1 MLDLCKLFGVE
12 PEEEFELHNGHATLG
27 GVYKISNNQLQV
39 STMSTGYE
47 LAKMNINCL
56 AKYKVTKITKVT
68 DGEQYEVD
76 RNYNYSSN
84 IPQDNRDN

>member
-39 STMSTGYE
+39 STMGIGYE

-56 AKYKVTKITKVT
+56 EKYKVTKLTKVT
-68 DGEQYEVD
+68 DGE
-76 RNYNYSSN
+76 
-84 IPQDNRDN
+84 

>member
-39 STMSTGYE
+39 STMGIGYE
-47 LAKMNINCL
+47 LAK
-56 AKYKVTKITKVT
+56 
-68 DGEQYEVD
+68 
-76 RNYNYSSN
+76 
-84 IPQDNRDN
+84 

>member
-12 PEEEFELHNGHATLG
+12 PEEEFELHNGHAKLA

-39 STMSTGYE
+39 SITGIGYE

-56 AKYKVTKITKVT
+56 AKYKVTKLTKVT
-68 DGEQYEVD
+68 DGE
-76 RNYNYSSN
+76 
-84 IPQDNRDN
+84 